1 MNKKKEVSKMKKFR
15 FLPVIT
21 IIIMW
26 LGALLTA
33 YAQEKINPK
42 PSKKSASKS
51 KKMHEPY
58 SIKKDPFYRIA
69 RLIMIKEE
77 INIYK
82 HLPDH
87 ESRLKFIDEFWKKR
101 DPTPGTDENESKEE
115 FILRIAF
122 ANKYFREASKGG
134 GWNTERGR
142 ILLQLG
148 FPDQR
153 YFSDSPPTYQG
164 RLLGTRSIRKEYWRY
179 DRYQMTLLFDDRVSR
194 DKLSLYRVPN
204 NFSYALERAKF
215 SLNLAQKSNTKKNFK
230 FDAKYNKSGQIE
242 VAIPVEKVSF
252 EEKEN
257 RMIADFGVEVYVYRN
272 NVKIDEINM
281 PKTFSVEKDKLLNM
295 KTIEFSVP
303 YSASEK
309 GKYYFDVVIKEKSS
323 EAKFR
328 DFVKCK
334 I

>member
-1 MNKKKEVSKMKKFR
+1 MKQIR
-15 FLPVIT
+15 FLPVIM

-26 LGALLTA
+26 LGAAITA
-33 YAQEKINPK
+33 NAQEKIDTK
-42 PSKKSASKS
+42 SAKKSVKS
-51 KKMHEPY
+51 KKMDGPY

-69 RLIMIKEE
+69 RLIMTKEE
-77 INIYK
+77 KDIYK
-82 HLPDH
+82 RLPDH

-101 DPTPGTDENESKEE
+101 DPTPGTDENESKQE
-115 FILRIAF
+115 FILRIAY
-122 ANKYFREASKGG
+122 ANKWFRETPKGE

-148 FPDQR
+148 FPDR
-153 YFSDSPPTYQG
+153 RSFSESPPTYQG
-164 RLLGTRSIRKEYWRY
+164 RLLSTKSIRREYWRY
-179 DRYQMTLLFDDRVSR
+179 DRYQMTLLFDDRVSK
-194 DKLSLYRVPN
+194 DKLSLYSVPN
-204 NFSYALERAKF
+204 NLSYALERAKL
-215 SLNLAQKSNTKKNFK
+215 SLNLAKKSDSKKSFK
-230 FDAKYNKSGQIE
+230 FDADYNKSGQIE
-242 VAIPVEKVSF
+242 VTIPVKKVSF
-252 EEKEN
+252 EEKDNLMTAE
-257 RMIADFGVEVYVYRN
+257 FGVVVYVYKN

-295 KTIEFSVP
+295 KAIEFSVP

-309 GKYYFDVVIKEKSS
+309 GKYYFDVVIEEKSS

>member
-1 MNKKKEVSKMKKFR
+1 
-15 FLPVIT
+15 
-21 IIIMW
+21 MW
-26 LGALLTA
+26 LGAALTA
-33 YAQEKINPK
+33 NAQEKIDTK
-42 PSKKSASKS
+42 SAKKSVKS
-51 KKMHEPY
+51 KKMDGPY

-77 INIYK
+77 IDIYK
-82 HLPDH
+82 RLPDH

-101 DPTPGTDENESKEE
+101 DPTPGTDENESKQE
-115 FILRIAF
+115 FILRIAY
-122 ANKYFREASKGG
+122 ANKWFRETPKGE

-153 YFSDSPPTYQG
+153 KFSEGPRTYRG
-164 RLLGTRSIRKEYWRY
+164 RLLNTRSIRTEIWIYY
-179 DRYQMTLLFDDRVSR
+179 RYQMTLIFEDTTSR
-194 DKLSLYRVPN
+194 DKLSLDRIPN
-204 NFSYALERAKF
+204 NFSYALNRAKF
-215 SLNLAQKSNTKKNFK
+215 SLNLAKKSDSKKSFK
-230 FDAKYNKSGQIE
+230 FDAHYNKSGQIE
-242 VAIPVEKVSF
+242 VAIPVKKVSF

-257 RMIADFGVEVYVYRN
+257 RMIAEFGVEVYVYRN
-272 NVKIDEINM
+272 KVKIDEINM

-328 DFVKCK
+328 DFIKCK